1 LPEQNELRSE
11 ALVLR
16 RIDYG
21 EADRIVWL
29 ILPGR
34 GRLSAF
40 AAGAR
45 KSKRRFCGALE
56 PFTRLTVRLVPPR
69 RGELFRLAE
78 TEILESHEALRH
90 SLEALATA
98 SAACEIVA
106 ALGPE
111 GHHPSH
117 GADLY
122 VPLLGYLRAVVRSG
136 VRPNDFYR
144 FLLLALEAAGLRPKL
159 SRCARCHGAIGQGRL
174 YFDSV
179 EGGFLCERCPPRF
192 AGAVALS
199 DRTAAAMREIET
211 GDGEVSARGPSEARE
226 ILLGYAQHHAGR
238 AMKSFAMLRD
248 VGLV

>member
-1 LPEQNELRSE
+1 
-11 ALVLR
+11 VLR
-16 RIDYG
+16 RFDYG

-34 GRLSAF
+34 GRVSAF

-56 PFTRLTVRLVPPR
+56 PFTWLTVRLIPPR

-78 TEILESHEALRH
+78 TDVLETHEPLRH
-90 SLEALATA
+90 SLESLATA
-98 SAACEIVA
+98 SAACEIVS
-106 ALGPE
+106 ALCPE
-111 GHHPSH
+111 GHPAQ

-122 VPLLGYLRAVVRSG
+122 VPLLGYLRAVARAG
-136 VRPNDFYR
+136 ARANDFYR

-159 SRCARCHGAIGQGRL
+159 SRCARCHEAVGHGRL
-174 YFDSV
+174 YFDSI
-179 EGGFLCERCPPRF
+179 EGGFLCGRCPPRF

-199 DRTAAAMREIET
+199 DETATAIREIET
-211 GDGEVSARGPSEARE
+211 GDGESSTRHPSEARE
-226 ILLGYAQHHAGR
+226 LLLGYTQHHAGR

>member
-1 LPEQNELRSE
+1 M
-11 ALVLR
+11 LR
-16 RIDYG
+16 RFDYG

-45 KSKRRFCGALE
+45 KSKRRFSGALE
-56 PFTRLTVRLVPPR
+56 PFTRLTVRLIPPR

-78 TEILESHEALRH
+78 TDVLESHEPLRH
-90 SLEALATA
+90 SLEALASA

-106 ALGPE
+106 ALCPE
-111 GHHPSH
+111 GHPAQ

-122 VPLLGYLRAVVRSG
+122 VPLLGYLRTVAREG
-136 VRPNDFYR
+136 ARPNDFYR

-159 SRCARCHGAIGQGRL
+159 SRCARCQGAVGEGRV

-179 EGGFLCERCPPRF
+179 EGGFLCARCPPRF
-192 AGAVALS
+192 HGAVALS
-199 DRTAAAMREIET
+199 GETAAAIREIET
-211 GDGEVSARGPSEARE
+211 GDGESGAGRPSEARE
-226 ILLGYAQHHAGR
+226 LLLGYAQHHAGR
-238 AMKSFAMLRD
+238 AIKSFAMLRD